1 MYSYS
6 YTAYTLYIPIHPPSG
21 NYLDSESIEHDSSMP
36 LEHLKMLVKRRV
48 KRRARERGEKPPK
61 PQPDALDCM
70 RTLRGVKRAMVR
82 LAEDLRS
89 STDDQIFSKACFV
102 IDTLPDEHLIK
113 IKHHADWTKC
123 RGNVEGGRCRQCR
136 VFTPGVLNYSFQV
149 LIRDQV
155 EDNTLYVNIGDRGG
169 ASLFG
174 MSARAFNQMARAA
187 QEEAKARV
195 IGVPVFGRMICAYD
209 RADDY
214 FDTTLYECTV
224 LEATGGHVG

>member
-1 MYSYS
+1 MRQSSLHGYFAATKRPALCDEIDMEAPDS
-6 YTAYTLYIPIHPPSG
+6 LR

-102 IDTLPDEHLIK
+102 IDMLQTSTSSRSSIMR
-113 IKHHADWTKC
+113 T
-123 RGNVEGGRCRQCR
+123 
-136 VFTPGVLNYSFQV
+136 
-149 LIRDQV
+149 
-155 EDNTLYVNIGDRGG
+155 G
-169 ASLFG
+169 ANAAE
-174 MSARAFNQMARAA
+174 MSRAA
-187 QEEAKARV
+187 DAGSA
-195 IGVPVFGRMICAYD
+195 VPLRPACS
-209 RADDY
+209 
-214 FDTTLYECTV
+214 TT
-224 LEATGGHVG
+224 HSKS